1 MSGQVAGGH
10 PRVSLQ
16 FFLPPE
22 DLRPF
27 LSTFYSMKVTGSRN
41 EPVRDRLHPEWT
53 NLRYFPEGA
62 CKASVGEDEPMPI
75 PPLSLTGPT
84 SRNTRFEALPSHSWG
99 IGILPLGLARLT
111 PLSARQLADR
121 ISDPFELD
129 ELAGLR
135 RLEPIMAREDA
146 EPAQQVESL
155 AAAMR
160 ELLAAPA
167 RREDAIVRVQAA
179 LVDPQTH
186 SVADLAHC
194 ASMSTRTL
202 ERFCR
207 DAFGFSPQLLLRRQR
222 FLRSLAQFMLD
233 PSMKWLETLDQH
245 YTDQAHFV
253 RDFRFFMTM
262 TPSEY
267 AALDHPVLSA
277 AAKARMAAAGEA
289 MQVLQRPAAPSHRKE
304 A

>member
-1 MSGQVAGGH
+1 MSGQGAGGH
-10 PRVSLQ
+10 PRVALE

-27 LSTFYSMKVTGSRN
+27 LSTFYSMRVTGSRN

-53 NLRYFPEGA
+53 NLRYIPQGK
-62 CKASVGEDEPMPI
+62 CMASVGEDEPGPT
-75 PPLSLTGPT
+75 PRLSLTGPT

-111 PLSARQLADR
+111 PLSASQLADR
-121 ISDPFELD
+121 ISDPFEIE

-135 RLEPIMAREDA
+135 RLEPLMAEEGA
-146 EPAQQVESL
+146 QPAQQVERM
-155 AAAMR
+155 AGVMR
-160 ELLAAPA
+160 NLLATPS

-186 SVADLAHC
+186 SVAELADS

-277 AAKARMAAAGEA
+277 AARARMEAAGDA
-289 MQVLQRPAAPSHRKE
+289 MQVLQRPAAPSGRKK